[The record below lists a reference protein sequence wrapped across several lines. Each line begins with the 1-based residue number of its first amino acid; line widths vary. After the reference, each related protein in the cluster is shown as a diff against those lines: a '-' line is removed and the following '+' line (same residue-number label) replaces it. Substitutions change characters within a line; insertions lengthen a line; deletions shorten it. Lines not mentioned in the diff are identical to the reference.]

1 LNAINDPTDVA
12 CDNHALMRSGA
23 NINGIVLLKHK
34 RDSLGVNPFVC
45 IDLNEHLRRPF
56 ALRKTD
62 SGYGSR
68 PAAIEY
74 SKTDSAGGL
83 RVINPVLIQEV
94 SQLSRGLADGRAFVL
109 V

>member
-1 LNAINDPTDVA
+1 LNAINDPTHVA
-12 CDNHALMRSGA
+12 SDNHALMCSGA

-68 PAAIEY
+68 PAALEY

-83 RVINPVLIQEV
+83 RIQDDAIDWTV
-94 SQLSRGLADGRAFVL
+94 APHRANADPAAGTE
-109 V
+109 